1 MPWRVVRTR
10 PLKEQHAAS
19 VLELRGIETFLPKL
33 RKRTARAGR
42 RDWEPLFPCY
52 LFVCLEIPSQEYLM
66 ARSAPDVVYF
76 LGGGDPTASLSDDFV
91 SALKDRLDRANGR
104 KAPPRFQA
112 GERLLITEGPL
123 QYVEAVF
130 DQTLSPAGRSRVLV
144 QMLSRTVCV
153 DLPED
158 HLKKV
163 V

>member
-1 MPWRVVRTR
+1 MAWYVVRTR

-19 VLELRGIETFLPKL
+19 VLQLRGIEVFLPKL
-33 RKRTARAGR
+33 RKRKVRAGR

-52 LFVCLEIPSQEYLM
+52 LFVCLEIPSQDFLV

-76 LGGGDPTASLSDDFV
+76 LGGGDSPIPLPDRFV
-91 SALKDRLDRANGR
+91 PALQARLERTKGGES
-104 KAPPRFQA
+104 PPRFQA
-112 GERLLITEGPL
+112 GERLVIIEGPL
-123 QYVEAVF
+123 QYMEAIF
-130 DQTLSPAGRSRVLV
+130 DRTLSPAGRSRVLV

-158 HLKKV
+158 YLKKV